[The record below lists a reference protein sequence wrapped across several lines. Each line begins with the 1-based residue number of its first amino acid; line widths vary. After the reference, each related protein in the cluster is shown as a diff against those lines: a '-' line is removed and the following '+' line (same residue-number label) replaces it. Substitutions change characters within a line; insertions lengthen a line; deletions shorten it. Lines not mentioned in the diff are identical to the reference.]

1 MEIGTRIKKFRNVN
15 GLTIKHLSDKVGVTP
30 SYISQL
36 ENDKVNPS
44 LGTLKKIANALNIN
58 MINFFERD
66 RDDDNI
72 IVRKEERIDF
82 SFPSGKFRSQLLA
95 SNIATKVMEPIY
107 TIIDPGGDSIEPYK
121 HGTNGEEFG
130 VVVKGKLLLDIDGI
144 EHYLDEGDSFYFK
157 SNRLHRYSN
166 PGNIATEVVW
176 VITPPTY

>member
-1 MEIGTRIKKFRNVN
+1 MEIGTRIKKFRKKSA
-15 GLTIKHLSDKVGVTP
+15 LTIKGLSDKVGVSQ

-58 MINFFERD
+58 MIDFFERD

-72 IVRKEERIDF
+72 IVRREERIDF

-95 SNIATKVMEPIY
+95 TNIASKAMEPIF
-107 TIIDPGGDSIEPYK
+107 TIIDSGGDTIEPY
-121 HGTNGEEFG
+121 HHENSGEEFG
-130 VVVKGKLLLDIDGI
+130 IVIKGELLLEIDGT
-144 EHYLDEGDSFYFK
+144 EYRLYEGDSFYFK
-157 SNRLHRYSN
+157 SNRSHRYSN
-166 PGNIATEVVW
+166 PGLVTTEVVW